1 MLTENE
7 LIKFRRELHSYP
19 ETGWCEFVTT
29 HKIVEKLRSFGLDP
43 IYGRQVIN
51 PEFVAGRNPAKVEEA
66 KKAALEKGVP
76 PEFIESMQDYT
87 GVAAIFETGRPGPVL
102 AIRFDM
108 DCVDVDEAHEAGHRP
123 FDEGWASTNPGHMH
137 SCGHDG
143 HATMGIAVC
152 NWIQE
157 NLDQFCGT
165 IKVVFQPA
173 EEGVRGARPMT
184 ETGIFD
190 DVDFFFGNHLGF
202 NLPTGTIS
210 PEPGVFQENLD
221 QFCGTIKV
229 VFQPAEEG
237 VRGAR
242 PMTETGIFDDVDFFF
257 GNHLGFNLP
266 TGTISPEPG
275 VFLASTK
282 LDATFTG
289 LAAHSGA
296 DPQKG
301 KNALLAGAAAALAVH
316 GITRPIGEVTA
327 LNVGTL
333 VAGQGRNVV
342 APNAFMQLEVRGET
356 EELNAYMRDQAIR
369 KIKAS
374 ADMYDCQVDIV
385 KAGEATEFKPDQEAI
400 ELAYI
405 AARNVT
411 TEDLARP
418 LGLKLGSEDCTIML
432 RRVQQ
437 HGGKGTFVVFG
448 CRTSAGHHQ
457 RLFDFD
463 EDVIGIALRFYQN
476 LIPMIVGIK

>member
-1 MLTENE
+1 MTDYTKQLVEQ
-7 LIKFRRELHSYP
+7 RRELHQWP
-19 ETGWCEFVTT
+19 EEGWTEFWTT
-29 HKIVEKLRSFGLDP
+29 NYIVNKLRSWGYEVLLGTK
-43 IYGRQVIN
+43 IIN
-51 PEFVAGRNPAKVEEA
+51 PEQVFGRNEKLVQEGI
-66 KKAALEKGVP
+66 KNALARGVSQS
-76 PEFIESMQDYT
+76 FIDETEGYT
-87 GVAAIFETGRPGPVL
+87 GCVALLDTGKEGPTT
-102 AIRFDM
+102 AFRFDI
-108 DCVDVDEAHEAGHRP
+108 DCVCVNETDNPEHKP
-123 FDEGWASTNPGHMH
+123 NKEGFRSQHTGFMH
-137 SCGHDG
+137 ACGHDSHISIG
-143 HATMGIAVC
+143 LTLAHWIAERKDELKGKFK
-152 NWIQE
+152 I
-157 NLDQFCGT
+157 
-165 IKVVFQPA
+165 
-173 EEGVRGARPMT
+173 
-184 ETGIFD
+184 
-190 DVDFFFGNHLGF
+190 
-202 NLPTGTIS
+202 
-210 PEPGVFQENLD
+210 
-221 QFCGTIKV
+221 

-301 KNALLAGAAAALAVH
+301 KNALLAGAAAALAIH

-411 TEDLARP
+411 TEELARP

-463 EDVIGIALRFYQN
+463 EEVIGIALRFYQN